1 MGGLPGFVM
10 PLIGVLILIA
20 IVALVLSLGNSG
32 FGMCFHFV
40 QSG

>member
-20 IVALVLSLGNSG
+20 IVALVLSL
-32 FGMCFHFV
+32 
-40 QSG
+40 QRKE